1 MWLTQVFETIK
12 VPHTYATHIKFTRR
26 GLSKTDFL
34 APLDSNLDTALAAF
48 KGFFKAQTG
57 KEWNDRVDGMVP
69 SPKKDKDGN
78 MQPPH
83 KGCFWFDTAPAE
95 SSLASLFHD
104 GKI

>member
-1 MWLTQVFETIK
+1 MWLTQAFETIE

-26 GLSKTDFL
+26 GLSKTHLL

-48 KGFFKAQTG
+48 EGFFKAQTG
-57 KEWNDRVDGMVP
+57 KEWNDRLDGMLP

-78 MQPPH
+78 TQPPH
-83 KGCFWFDTAPAE
+83 KGWFWFDTGPAE

>member
-12 VPHTYATHIKFTRR
+12 APHTYATHIRFSRR

-34 APLDSNLDTALAAF
+34 APLDSDLDTALGAF
-48 KGFFKAQTG
+48 KGLFKARTG
-57 KEWNDRVDGMVP
+57 KEWNDRLDGTAP

-78 MQPPH
+78 TQPPH
-83 KGCFWFDTAPAE
+83 KGWFWFDTGSAE
-95 SSLASLFHD
+95 SSLASLFHE